1 MSQGTRA
8 PPLVTPNRR
17 GCLPSVFSSPPTP
30 QGACAMTSRPQQRW
44 RRPSRHGRPAGSGAA
59 GTGSFWRSGAARGD
73 CLMELEEEGEAAVS
87 PPARVYLPGQPLGDG
102 EELVHEPGAYR
113 LYQRAQSGKGA
124 TTNQ

>member
-1 MSQGTRA
+1 
-8 PPLVTPNRR
+8 
-17 GCLPSVFSSPPTP
+17 
-30 QGACAMTSRPQQRW
+30 MTSRPQQRW

-113 LYQRAQSGKGA
+113 LYQRAQSGAPCLSFDIIRDGLGDDRTEYPLTVFLCA
-124 TTNQ
+124 GTQAETAQGNR